1 MLFEWF
7 SKAILKLSTYIYN
20 IENYKSKF
28 FHNDNNA
35 INFSVSID
43 SIKKQLVK
51 NVKMTFKKNNN
62 KKMI

>member
-35 INFSVSID
+35 INFLVSID
-43 SIKKQLVK
+43 SIRKKVCGKCK
-51 NVKMTFKKNNN
+51 ND
-62 KKMI
+62 I